1 MTKRMLL
8 AGLLSLSAVPALASD
23 VSPFYKG
30 PYAVMH
36 TNETRTEA
44 AKKPEGTNEGK
55 VANGSESASS
65 AACKC
70 QRPSS

>member
-1 MTKRMLL
+1 MMKPILL
-8 AGLLSLSAVPALASD
+8 AGLLSLSAAPAPASD

-30 PYAVMH
+30 PFAVLH
-36 TNETRTEA
+36 TNENRTEA
-44 AKKPEGTNEGK
+44 ARKPEGTNK
-55 VANGSESASS
+55 NAARGSDSASS

>member
-1 MTKRMLL
+1 MMTRILL
-8 AGLLSLSAVPALASD
+8 AGLLSLPAAPALASD

-30 PYAVMH
+30 PYAVLH
-36 TNETRTEA
+36 TNENRTEA
-44 AKKPEGTNEGK
+44 AKKPEAANKE
-55 VANGSESASS
+55 VASRSNGASS

>member
-1 MTKRMLL
+1 MMKRILL
-8 AGLLSLSAVPALASD
+8 AGLLSLSAAPALAND

-30 PYAVMH
+30 PYAVLH
-36 TNETRTEA
+36 TNENRTEA
-44 AKKPEGTNEGK
+44 ARKPETANKE
-55 VANGSESASS
+55 VASRSNSASS